1 MRTAWWILVTV
12 AGCGIAGGIAHFPGS
27 FPVGSGTQTEVSPS
41 AGVFGL
47 VMGTI
52 LALPLGVGQWR
63 LLRHSTGI
71 GIRWIFAT
79 AFGVG
84 LMHAVGDSLPAAS
97 AWGLAGAAD
106 GWVAVGAIG
115 GLAIGALQ
123 TLAARGRVLA
133 WTWIATNAFA
143 WPIGIALGLWLA
155 DAAGLMTQSGPDA
168 WTQQHLLV
176 GLVAGLVAGTLTAP
190 LLARSRPLVPAG
202 APAFSE

>member
-12 AGCGIAGGIAHFPGS
+12 AGCAIAGGIAHFPGS
-27 FPVGSGTQTEVSPS
+27 FPVGSGTEVSPS

-52 LALPLGVGQWR
+52 FALPLGVGQWR
-63 LLRHSTGI
+63 VLRRSPGV

-79 AFGVG
+79 ALGVG
-84 LMHAVGDSLPAAS
+84 LMHALGDGLPAAS
-97 AWGLAGAAD
+97 GWSLAGAAD
-106 GWVAVGAIG
+106 GWVGAGAIG

-123 TLAARGRVLA
+123 ALAARGRVLA
-133 WTWIATNAFA
+133 WTWIVTNTLA
-143 WPIGIALGLWLA
+143 WPFGIALGLWLA
-155 DAAGLMTQSGPDA
+155 DTAGLMTQSGPGA

-176 GLVAGLVAGTLTAP
+176 GVVAGLVAGTLTAL

-202 APAFSE
+202 APALSG